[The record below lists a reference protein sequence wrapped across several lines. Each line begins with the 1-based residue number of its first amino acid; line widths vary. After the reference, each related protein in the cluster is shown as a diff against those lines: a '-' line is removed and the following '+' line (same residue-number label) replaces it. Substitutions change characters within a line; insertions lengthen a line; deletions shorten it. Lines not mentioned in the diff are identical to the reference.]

1 MSYCIRSGRTTKIE
15 AKNAN
20 GVGKMDVK
28 LEMELEVEP
37 KLEREV
43 EGVAAS
49 FD

>member
-1 MSYCIRSGRTTKIE
+1 MQME
-15 AKNAN
+15 LE
-20 GVGKMDVK
+20 KMDVK